1 MRKLE
6 EKRIRNLISYHE
18 DSAYLRSDNL
28 REYAAEL
35 REDEFPFNE
44 DFTFEELEEWE
55 ENIQPAE
62 ENIFDY
68 INTMILDD
76 YDYIEYEFQGD
87 HHQHIWHE
95 SK

>member
-1 MRKLE
+1 MKKLE
-6 EKRIRNLISYHE
+6 EKKIRNLLSYYE

-35 REDEFPFNE
+35 MEDEFPFNK

-62 ENIFDY
+62 EDILIHARYVDDGLPEIHIQCNRNHPKSFGFD
-68 INTMILDD
+68 
-76 YDYIEYEFQGD
+76 
-87 HHQHIWHE
+87 
-95 SK
+95 